1 MGISTDSPPANGE
14 FAKEINVTFPLLS
27 DMNRK
32 VLTDYGIVK
41 KYPMGGDQYEFARR
55 TTFVIDKKGDI
66 KHIEFDSTA
75 INPTTAVAICTD
87 LHHKG
92 S

>member
-1 MGISTDSPPANGE
+1 
-14 FAKEINVTFPLLS
+14 
-27 DMNRK
+27 MNRK
-32 VLTDYGIVK
+32 VLTDYGILQ
-41 KYPMGGDQYEFARR
+41 KYPMAGDKYEFARR

-66 KHIEFDSTA
+66 KNIEFDSTA
-75 INPTTAVAICTD
+75 IDPTNAVAICTD

>member
-1 MGISTDSPPANGE
+1 
-14 FAKEINVTFPLLS
+14 
-27 DMNRK
+27 MNHK
-32 VLTDYGIVK
+32 VLTQYGILQT
-41 KYPMGGDQYEFARR
+41 YPMAADKYEFARR
-55 TTFVIDKKGDI
+55 TTLVIDKSGVI

-75 INPTTAVAICTD
+75 VDPTNAVAICTD